1 MIKKYPI
8 LLKVINDTYD
18 LILID
23 EYQDTNKEIVDT
35 FINFIGNGKT
45 IIGLFG
51 DDMQAIYKD
60 GVGNVEQYVEE
71 DKIAKIQKSDNFRCS
86 KQVINFL
93 NIIREDLKQEIAL
106 KESENIE
113 ERQGSVK
120 LYYKIDCTKPAL
132 HSRNNQE
139 EKENYINNLDSFLN
153 AVINQVKTE
162 EKEYKI
168 LLLSNSALSK
178 KLHFENLYNIF
189 VDKNIEVKDEIEK
202 LCTKLGWL
210 DLAEM
215 YLYFNDEQ
223 YKNHNRLIH
232 CLKQNKYLIEKQED
246 KTKVVNV
253 FQQIEPE
260 RHSISQVLELL
271 VKNKMYN
278 KSENREEEIEFM
290 KDKIEK
296 SKFNKELI
304 EFINNYKKNNSLS
317 KMEKA
322 GITITQEDFD
332 YYKILMNDIKFY
344 KRIVKENIKF
354 SEIVNYKKYLDEKL
368 QYLTMHKTKGTSIE
382 NVIVVL
388 DEYFW
393 GTYDFEKLIR
403 NEDSSTLENTRK
415 LFYVACSRAKKDLV
429 IVRVIKPEEE
439 AELLKYFNE
448 DICHIFKYRK
458 DK

>member
-304 EFINNYKKNNSLS
+304 EFINNYK
-317 KMEKA
+317 
-322 GITITQEDFD
+322 
-332 YYKILMNDIKFY
+332 IK
-344 KRIVKENIKF
+344 
-354 SEIVNYKKYLDEKL
+354 
-368 QYLTMHKTKGTSIE
+368 
-382 NVIVVL
+382 
-388 DEYFW
+388 
-393 GTYDFEKLIR
+393 
-403 NEDSSTLENTRK
+403 
-415 LFYVACSRAKKDLV
+415 
-429 IVRVIKPEEE
+429 
-439 AELLKYFNE
+439 
-448 DICHIFKYRK
+448 
-458 DK
+458 

>member
-8 LLKVINDTYD
+8 LLKIINDTYD

-35 FINFIGNGKT
+35 FINLIGNGKT
-45 IIGLFG
+45 VIGLFG

-60 GVGNVEQYVEE
+60 GIGNVEKYVEE
-71 DKIAKIQKSDNFRCS
+71 GKITKIQKIDNFRCS
-86 KQVINFL
+86 QQVIDFL
-93 NIIREDLKQEIAL
+93 NLIRQDLKQEIAL
-106 KESENIE
+106 KENETIE

-120 LYYKIDCTKPAL
+120 LYYKIDNTKPAL
-132 HSRNNQE
+132 YSRDNQK
-139 EKENYINNLDSFLN
+139 EKENYMNNLDSFLN
-153 AVINQVKTE
+153 TVMNHLKTKD
-162 EKEYKI
+162 KEYKI

-178 KLHFENLYNIF
+178 KLHFEDLYNIF
-189 VDKNIEVKDEIEK
+189 ADKYIEVKDEIEK

-223 YKNHNRLIH
+223 YKNHNKLIH
-232 CLKQNKYLIEKQED
+232 CLKQNKYIIEKQED

-253 FQQIEPE
+253 FQKIEPE
-260 RHSISQVLELL
+260 QYTISQVLELL

-278 KSENREEEIEFM
+278 KSENRDEEIKFM
-290 KDKIEK
+290 KNKIEESK
-296 SKFNKELI
+296 SNKELI
-304 EFINNYKKNNSLS
+304 EFSNSYKNNNTLS
-317 KMEKA
+317 KLEKS
-322 GITITQEDFD
+322 GIAIPQEDFD
-332 YYKILMNDIKFY
+332 YYFNLMKDIEFYKKIVNEDIKFL
-344 KRIVKENIKF
+344 
-354 SEIVNYKKYLDEKL
+354 EIINYKKYLDEKL
-368 QYLTMHKTKGTSIE
+368 EYLTMHKTKGSSIE

-393 GTYDFEKLIR
+393 GAYNFEKLIR
-403 NEDSSTLENTRK
+403 NKESSTLENTRK

-429 IVRVIKPEEE
+429 IIRVIKSEEE

-448 DICHIFKYRK
+448 DICQIYNEIK
-458 DK
+458 